1 MHPNIALIERFYSC
15 FKVLDGDGMAQCYHD
30 QIEFSDPVFPALK
43 GAKAGAMWK
52 MLCSQARGFELVFS
66 EAQADDTAGTAHWEA
81 TYIFSA
87 TGRNVHNRIDASF
100 RFQDGKIIQHRDS
113 FSFWRWSSMAL
124 GPVGMLLGWSP
135 LVKNKVRRQ
144 AAQNL
149 ERFIQKSAA

>member
-1 MHPNIALIERFYSC
+1 
-15 FKVLDGDGMAQCYHD
+15 
-30 QIEFSDPVFPALK
+30 
-43 GAKAGAMWK
+43 
-52 MLCSQARGFELVFS
+52 
-66 EAQADDTAGTAHWEA
+66 
-81 TYIFSA
+81 
-87 TGRNVHNRIDASF
+87 HNRIDASF

-144 AAQNL
+144 AAHNL